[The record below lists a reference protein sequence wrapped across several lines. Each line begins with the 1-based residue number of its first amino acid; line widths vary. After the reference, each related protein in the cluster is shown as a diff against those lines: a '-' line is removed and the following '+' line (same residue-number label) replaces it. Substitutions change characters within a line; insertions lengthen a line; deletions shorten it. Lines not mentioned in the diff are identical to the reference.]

1 MSGDMRPVRIQLYI
15 KKSPLE
21 INSYFETEDMQ
32 RFIDNYKLAFRE
44 KGYIG
49 LIMYDRETGVVY
61 YNDL

>member
-49 LIMYDRETGVVY
+49 FIMYDRETGGC
-61 YNDL
+61 LLQ